1 MPVSVMLKPSS
12 SACNLKCEYCFYTS
26 LADKRDTAFKGYMT
40 EETAGNVIKSALEYA
55 NGTEA
60 FFTFQGGEPLLSG
73 IDFFRMFVEKEKAL
87 NTGHSKI
94 TNCIQTN
101 ATLINDE
108 WCSFFKQNHI
118 LVGVS
123 LDGDKETNSY
133 RIYKDGKESFDDV
146 MSSIELLKKH
156 GVEFNVL
163 SVLTTRLAQNFR
175 KSYRF
180 FKSNGLTYL
189 QYIPCLKAFD
199 EDESKFAMS
208 ADDYAGY
215 LNSAYKL
222 YCNDNLR
229 GVNISIRQ
237 FDNYR
242 LLMRGRPAE
251 QCGMNGF
258 CSEQFVVEGDGSV
271 YPCDFYCVDEYYLG
285 NINSTSFAEMHN
297 SSLYKEFIKF
307 SYSIDERCKQCQY
320 LSLCRGG
327 GCKRTAVSSDY
338 CEAYKQF
345 FKNIICF

>member
-133 RIYKDGKESFDDV
+133 RIYKDG
-146 MSSIELLKKH
+146 
-156 GVEFNVL
+156 
-163 SVLTTRLAQNFR
+163 
-175 KSYRF
+175 
-180 FKSNGLTYL
+180 
-189 QYIPCLKAFD
+189 
-199 EDESKFAMS
+199 
-208 ADDYAGY
+208 
-215 LNSAYKL
+215 
-222 YCNDNLR
+222 
-229 GVNISIRQ
+229 
-237 FDNYR
+237 
-242 LLMRGRPAE
+242 
-251 QCGMNGF
+251 
-258 CSEQFVVEGDGSV
+258 
-271 YPCDFYCVDEYYLG
+271 
-285 NINSTSFAEMHN
+285 
-297 SSLYKEFIKF
+297 
-307 SYSIDERCKQCQY
+307 
-320 LSLCRGG
+320 
-327 GCKRTAVSSDY
+327 
-338 CEAYKQF
+338 
-345 FKNIICF
+345 